1 MRKKFICGMFFLL
14 CGIYTIISTPAI
26 ANHQQGPQMLCGE
39 RTSLLETF
47 KKDFN
52 EIPVEQGVQLGGVL
66 IIILANETRNWTMFV
81 SRTDSPYTYCSLMSG
96 THWTQNDASST
107 GILSNGSVI
116 AIGSDDKG
124 TWSLVILNIMTGQPK
139 EITRGTGWERLIN
152 LNIQSNSL

>member
-1 MRKKFICGMFFLL
+1 MKMKSICAMFFLF
-14 CGIYTIISTPAI
+14 CSIYTIISTPAK
-26 ANHQQGPQMLCGE
+26 ANHQKIPPMVCAE
-39 RTSLLETF
+39 RTVVLESF

-52 EIPVEQGVQLGGVL
+52 EIPVEQGVEQEGVL
-66 IIILANETRNWTMFV
+66 VIVLANKQRNWTMFV
-81 SRTDSPYTYCSLMSG
+81 SKINNPYTYCSLMSG
-96 THWTQNDASST
+96 TYWSQKEGSST
-107 GILSNGSVI
+107 GILPNGSVV